1 MTNFVVGIDGII
13 VLIYIVISLGV
24 GIHIRKYVRNAKDF
38 ILADQ
43 SVDLHSG
50 LASLAATE
58 FGIITCMGQAQL
70 GYRYGFSGVTVGILL
85 CFSMVLIGRTGFCI
99 EPLRESG
106 ALTLPEFFEKKFTRG
121 VRYASSIAMVIAG
134 LLNMGLFLRSGGD
147 FLVIVVGLAP
157 GLLEIT
163 MTILLIIVLI
173 YTMLG
178 GLLSVLVTDYIQFI
192 FMSIG
197 MLVATGFIIYG
208 AGWGNMIGVLTEKYG
223 AGAFNPFV
231 NDELGYQWV
240 LFTGMSVFST
250 ALTFQPVISR
260 SLASKN
266 TAVAKK
272 LYEKMGLF
280 HIVRSLI
287 PALWGIG
294 ALVLLAPGVV
304 DKPILAMP
312 TMLATLLPVGVIG
325 LLVASMLAADM
336 STMSSYLLAWSSLL
350 WNDILIVFHKDKWSD
365 KKAVAANRLLVLA
378 IGIFVLF
385 YGLWYPLKADLW
397 VYLIFVGRISASS
410 ALVIFIT
417 GCYWKKASTFGAYLS
432 IILGAAGPVIYL
444 IAELIPPL
452 VPYTEMVG
460 PILVGNMS
468 FALALAGM
476 IIGSYAKPNLQ
487 NS

>member
-1 MTNFVVGIDGII
+1 MTNFIMNIDGGII
-13 VLIYIVISLGV
+13 FVYIIISLVIGIYIK
-24 GIHIRKYVRNAKDF
+24 KYVRNAKDF
-38 ILADQ
+38 ILANQ
-43 SVDLHSG
+43 SVDLYSG

-58 FGIITCMGQAQL
+58 FGIITCMAQAQL

-85 CFSMVLIGRTGFCI
+85 CISMVFIGKTGFCI
-99 EPLRESG
+99 QPLRESNV
-106 ALTLPEFFEKKFTRG
+106 LTLPEFFEKKYSRG
-121 VRYASSIAMVIAG
+121 VRYASSIVMVIAG

-147 FLVIVVGLAP
+147 FLVIIVGLRP
-157 GLLEIT
+157 ELLEIT
-163 MTILLIIVLI
+163 MTLLLIIVLI

-178 GLLSVLVTDYIQFI
+178 GLLSVLVTDFVQFI

-197 MLVATGFIIYG
+197 IIITTFFVIFT
-208 AGWGNMIGVLTEKYG
+208 AGWNTMISTLTQKYG

-231 NDELGYQWV
+231 NPELGYQWV
-240 LFTGMSVFST
+240 IFTGMSVFST

-260 SLASKN
+260 SLSSKN
-266 TAVAKK
+266 TNVAKK

-280 HIVRSLI
+280 HIIRSLI

-294 ALVLLAPGVV
+294 ALTLLAPGLV

-312 TMLATLLPVGVIG
+312 TLLATLLPVGIIG

-350 WNDILIVFHKDKWSD
+350 WNDILVIFHKGQWSD
-365 KKAVAANRLLVLA
+365 KKAVSANRLLVLA

-410 ALVIFIT
+410 ALVIFIA
-417 GCYWKKASTFGAYLS
+417 GCYWKKASTTGAYLS
-432 IILGAAGPVIYL
+432 IILGAAGPILYL

-452 VPYTEMVG
+452 IPYTKAIG

-468 FALALAGM
+468 FVLATLGM
-476 IIGSYAKPNLQ
+476 IIGSYTHPKKEA
-487 NS
+487 